1 MYKRQVVI
9 HRDPEFEALN
19 MLGEAGRQAI
29 LDGDGGNMVVN
40 LSLIHISEPT
50 RPY

>member
-1 MYKRQVVI
+1 MAANFYYGTGRRKTAVARV
-9 HRDPEFEALN
+9 FLK
-19 MLGEAGRQAI
+19 AGN
-29 LDGDGGNMVVN
+29 GKFVVN